1 MMVTN
6 GDILKIK
13 ASNAKQYEIK
23 FLFDKK
29 IIQIKRTLEGIE

>member
-1 MMVTN
+1 MMVTRLSSLQTKV
-6 GDILKIK
+6 LKIK

-29 IIQIKRTLEGIE
+29 LFK